1 MTKKFNIEKIIYI
14 LIILIMILIPLLK
27 LSTYIPAIERLY
39 TVFFEIKRVYI
50 LWGSIFF
57 LLITYFYVIASNKEK
72 ISYIDILVYIL
83 TALAFVSTN
92 YALDFDKA
100 FFGEQYRYEGLLT
113 IISYYLFIYE
123 GTLKG
128 RLTESEEIKEFV
140 WYETKMKNIVLSNSL
155 KNKIIPYC
163 IKENLIK

>member
-1 MTKKFNIEKIIYI
+1 MKVVGTIFIKDNKLLLVKSSRRTTYQLPAGKVENGETILEAAIRECHEELGKHAIFNEEKIKYI
-14 LIILIMILIPLLK
+14 K
-27 LSTYIPAIERLY
+27 NFNE
-39 TVFFEIKRVYI
+39 
-50 LWGSIFF
+50 
-57 LLITYFYVIASNKEK
+57 IASSDNK
-72 ISYIDILVYIL
+72 
-83 TALAFVSTN
+83 
-92 YALDFDKA
+92 
-100 FFGEQYRYEGLLT
+100 T